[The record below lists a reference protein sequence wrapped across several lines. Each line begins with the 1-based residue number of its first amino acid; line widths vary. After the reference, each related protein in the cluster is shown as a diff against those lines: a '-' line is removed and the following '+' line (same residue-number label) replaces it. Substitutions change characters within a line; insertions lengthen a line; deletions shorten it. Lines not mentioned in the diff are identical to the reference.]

1 MVNFFL
7 ILSFIYIYSAIKN
20 KKKLKDLNCS
30 YKKMFINN
38 NNSLIKFIV
47 YSTILLLSKA
57 QDCII
62 KVPNDPLNSGLFE
75 NWILSTQTFSDV
87 PCTQTD
93 PGANV
98 FIEATILNIYTGEL
112 FVYFPLVVDI
122 GSTPAAPALKG
133 NITTLNHIV
142 TIHFGSNGNSI
153 TLLPTIDYSI
163 NSNSLISGNCVNGLQ
178 NGSIFGQ
185 FAYCNAEKFFK
196 RVNEMIINSPIK
208 IPELQNSP
216 MGDVC
221 PTTRSFGVIDQDQ
234 SDNVLSQYLLLSDNT
249 VSQDYKINK
258 EKFPNFKILGNG
270 SDNRLLN
277 NFINVA
283 IGCQSF
289 TAPDLVDNT
298 ILRSSLALNEIQAN
312 LLDNNL
318 ETTALVPSIDPM
330 VLDNNIESLEKL
342 NLYRIGVNQPLLIS
356 MNISNN
362 ILYCKQ
368 LITIAPVFLNLHKDE
383 LSKKSSPDS
392 NIASNLLNF
401 LANRFINSLMILNCQ
416 NLTGLTSP
424 ISVIFNENGIVT
436 SSKINISPQP
446 TTCCLE
452 DTTTPIPT
460 QTDTTTSVTPTQ
472 TYTTPS
478 VTLTQI
484 DTTPSATPTQTDTT
498 SSVTTPTQI
507 DTTPSVTLT
516 QIDTTPSATQTQ
528 TDPTLSVTTTQLDT
542 TTSVVTPTQTDTT
555 PSVTTPTQT
564 DTTSSVTPTQTDTT
578 SSVTPTQ
585 TDPTSS
591 VTPTQTDTTSS
602 VTTTQTTEICCQTT
616 PKTTSSIPST
626 TYDTTKSPIVNTTTS
641 KTIISPTIS
650 VNSTIMNLC
659 GTSAYNVNCT
669 QPCNIDSDCKIGFLC
684 YKVNIQNLSICNFNN
699 FCGTYNEQNVKC
711 NKQCPNGIDLDCDAN
726 TFCFKETTNFCNQ
739 VPDIFKKYLPTTEP
753 PPQSNASMNKIPS
766 LVLFSLFISYIIF
779 FDIF

>member
-1 MVNFFL
+1 
-7 ILSFIYIYSAIKN
+7 
-20 KKKLKDLNCS
+20 
-30 YKKMFINN
+30 MFINN

-484 DTTPSATPTQTDTT
+484 DTTPSAT
-498 SSVTTPTQI
+498 
-507 DTTPSVTLT
+507 
-516 QIDTTPSATQTQ
+516 QTQ
-528 TDPTLSVTTTQLDT
+528 TDPTLSVTTTQL
-542 TTSVVTPTQTDTT
+542 
-555 PSVTTPTQT
+555 
-564 DTTSSVTPTQTDTT
+564 DTT

>member
-1 MVNFFL
+1 
-7 ILSFIYIYSAIKN
+7 
-20 KKKLKDLNCS
+20 
-30 YKKMFINN
+30 MFIN
-38 NNSLIKFIV
+38 SFIKFV
-47 YSTILLLSKA
+47 AAYSSLLLLQIKA

-62 KVPNDPLNSGLFE
+62 QVPNDPLNSGLFE
-75 NWILSTQTFSDV
+75 NWILSTQSFSDV

-122 GSTPAAPALKG
+122 GSMPAAPALKG

-153 TLLPTIDYSI
+153 TLLPTIDYSA
-163 NSNSLISGNCVNGLQ
+163 NSNSIISGNCVNGLQ

-185 FAYCNAEKFFK
+185 FAYCNAENFFK

-249 VSQDYKINK
+249 VAQDYKINK

-342 NLYRIGVNQPLLIS
+342 NLYRIGVNQPLLSSI
-356 MNISNN
+356 NISNN

-368 LITIAPVFLNLHKDE
+368 LIKIAPVFLDLHKDE

-446 TTCCLE
+446 TTFYLE

-460 QTDTTTSVTPTQ
+460 Q
-472 TYTTPS
+472 
-478 VTLTQI
+478 
-484 DTTPSATPTQTDTT
+484 ADTT
-498 SSVTTPTQI
+498 SSVTTSPTQTN
-507 DTTPSVTLT
+507 TTS
-516 QIDTTPSATQTQ
+516 
-528 TDPTLSVTTTQLDT
+528 SVTTIQADT
-542 TTSVVTPTQTDTT
+542 TTSVTT
-555 PSVTTPTQT
+555 T
-564 DTTSSVTPTQTDTT
+564 
-578 SSVTPTQ
+578 TQ

-591 VTPTQTDTTSS
+591 VTPTQTDPTTSVTTTQLDPTTSVTTTQLDITTSVTTTTQTYTTSS
-602 VTTTQTTEICCQTT
+602 VTTTQTDPSVTTTQLDTTTSATQTTEICCQTT
-616 PKTTSSIPST
+616 KTTPKTTNSIPST
-626 TYDTTKSPIVNTTTS
+626 TYDTTKSPIVNTTTLNNS
-641 KTIISPTIS
+641 TTIISPTIS

-669 QPCNIDSDCKIGFLC
+669 QPCNIDSDCQIGFLC

-753 PPQSNASMNKIPS
+753 PPQSNASMNKISS
-766 LVLFSLFISYIIF
+766 LVLFSLLFISYF
-779 FDIF
+779 L